1 MNKICTSIEQSKK
14 LLELGVDVNTADMYY
29 EEVCNL
35 PKAIVGNYILH
46 NQCMEDKDY
55 KKLSNPVLSPA
66 WSLAALLDVLPKN
79 LDIGRPVLATNY
91 KGYYW
96 VSYFDEYMKEKFTS
110 KIYNNPID
118 ACYELILKLYEL
130 KIL

>member
-1 MNKICTSIEQSKK
+1 MKAFTDISQGKK
-14 LLELGVDVNTADMYY
+14 LAEILPIESADCYWDY
-29 EEVCNL
+29 DDL
-35 PKAIVGNYILH
+35 QKYHRISWF
-46 NQCMEDKDY
+46 EDGYNKESQ
-55 KKLSNPVLSPA
+55 LRSNENNICA